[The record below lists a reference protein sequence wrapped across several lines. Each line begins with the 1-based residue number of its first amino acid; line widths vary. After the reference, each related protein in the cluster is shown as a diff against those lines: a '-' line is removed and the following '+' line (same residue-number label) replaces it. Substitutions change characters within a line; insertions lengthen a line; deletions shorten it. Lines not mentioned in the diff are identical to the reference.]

1 MQYED
6 LSSMNDALSSIYEYK
21 KDVHDCGT
29 MDGEEVSD
37 FTTASLSSV
46 PSLNSISEWASG
58 EEQKRLNFIEQDC
71 LARLKDVRE
80 TNEKAKSLS
89 AFMSILALIGMLAKF
104 AFSKNQSLKDKHIDG
119 CGGDQKEYQAFCD
132 CYLLGDNDY
141 EQKLNCEGLS
151 YLLYKYVRCGL
162 LHGGTLTN
170 TRATTKQINATVYLT
185 HRGTSYK
192 SLEEINEEIKKAS
205 ASNHVEVILDAFFL
219 CDELKKAI
227 GQMFSDS
234 RQEIKNSILE
244 TFEVEPPILCVTGNK
259 QLEKELP

>member
-29 MDGEEVSD
+29 MDGEVVSD

-46 PSLNSISEWASG
+46 PSLNSIPEWASG

-89 AFMSILALIGMLAKF
+89 AFMSILALMGMLAKL
-104 AFSKNQSLKDKHIDG
+104 AFSKNTSFTPKLSNG
-119 CGGDQKEYQAFCD
+119 CGPDQAQFQAFCD
-132 CYLLGDNDY
+132 CYLLEDSGY
-141 EQKLNCEGLS
+141 EQKINDIGLS

-162 LHGGTLTN
+162 LHGGTLIN
-170 TRATTKQINATVYLT
+170 TRVTTKSICAKVYLT
-185 HRGTSYK
+185 HNGCCKQTLGEMNNAIKQASVP
-192 SLEEINEEIKKAS
+192 NEVS
-205 ASNHVEVILDAFFL
+205 VTLDAGFL
-219 CDELKKAI
+219 CDELGKAI
-227 GQMFSDS
+227 GRMFADAKQK
-234 RQEIKNSILE
+234 QEIRESILK
-244 TFEVEPPILCVTGNK
+244 TFETEPPILCAFK
-259 QLEKELP
+259 